1 MRREK
6 ENEIRYDENEK
17 KRRGKEMKEQVIKG
31 MEKQNSGRQSR
42 L

>member
-1 MRREK
+1 MKNEKMRRGK

-31 MEKQNSGRQSR
+31 MEK
-42 L
+42 